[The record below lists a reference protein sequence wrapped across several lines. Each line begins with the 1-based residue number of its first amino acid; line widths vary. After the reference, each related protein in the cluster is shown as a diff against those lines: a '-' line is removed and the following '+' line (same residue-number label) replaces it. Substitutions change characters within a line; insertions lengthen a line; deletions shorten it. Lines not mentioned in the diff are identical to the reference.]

1 MNAYAAV
8 AAVLG
13 FLAAAHIRATA
24 TVGGAHLSI
33 PLLWLLAAGVLL
45 ILAAAHTRATATV
58 GAAHLSV
65 PVLWLLA
72 AAVVLALAV
81 VVLALWRAIMQDGG
95 FWLTVAPAGAT

>member
-45 ILAAAHTRATATV
+45 VLAA
-58 GAAHLSV
+58 
-65 PVLWLLA
+65 
-72 AAVVLALAV
+72 